1 VLTYVLSR
9 LAQAV
14 PLVLG
19 ILVVNFLIVRLAPG
33 DPVLALVGDFPA
45 PEEYVR
51 QLRHAMGLDR
61 PLATQL
67 GLYLARVAQGD
78 LGYSFAQQRPVLIVI
93 AERIGPTLL
102 LAGTAWLLA
111 AVGGVAV
118 GLVAALRRRSW
129 LDHAAMAAALVGFSM
144 PVFWLG
150 QVLMLL
156 FAIVFGWLP
165 AQGMRATR
173 TEFAGL
179 RYVLD
184 VAAHLALPVLALS
197 TRFLAVNARLTRA
210 SMLEVLG
217 REFVTTARAK
227 GAPETSVVL
236 RHGLRNALLPVV
248 TVMGLNLGLL
258 LTGSALVET
267 VFAWPG
273 VGRLLFDSISTR
285 DFPVIQGIFLAV
297 SITVVVANLLTDVLY
312 AYLDPRIRF

>member
-1 VLTYVLSR
+1 VAPYLLSR

-45 PEEYVR
+45 PEAYVQ
-51 QLRHAMGLDR
+51 QLRQDMGLDR

-67 GLYLARVAQGD
+67 WLYLGTVLQGD
-78 LGYSFAQQRPVLIVI
+78 LGYSFAQQRPVLTVI
-93 AERIGPTLL
+93 GERLGPTLL
-102 LAGTAWLLA
+102 LAGTAWVLA
-111 AVGGVAV
+111 GIVGVAAGV
-118 GLVAALRRRSW
+118 VAALGRRSPV
-129 LDHAAMAAALVGFSM
+129 DHATTVVALVGFSM

-150 QVLMLL
+150 QLLMLL
-156 FAIVFGWLP
+156 FSITLGWLP

-173 TEFAGL
+173 HEYTGVRHL
-179 RYVLD
+179 LD
-184 VAAHLALPVLALS
+184 VGAHLVLPALALS
-197 TRFLAVNARLTRA
+197 TRFLGANARLTRA

-217 REFVTTARAK
+217 RDFVTTARAK
-227 GAPETSVVL
+227 GAPESSVVL

-248 TVMGLNLGLL
+248 TIMGLELGLL

-273 VGRLLFDSISTR
+273 VGRLLFDSIATR
-285 DFPVIQGIFLAV
+285 DFPVIQGIFLVV
-297 SITVVVANLLTDVLY
+297 SMTVVGANLLTDALY